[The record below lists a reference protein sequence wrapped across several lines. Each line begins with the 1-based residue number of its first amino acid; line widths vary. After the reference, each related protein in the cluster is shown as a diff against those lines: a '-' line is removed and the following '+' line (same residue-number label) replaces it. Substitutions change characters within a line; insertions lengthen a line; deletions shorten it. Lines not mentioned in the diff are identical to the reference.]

1 MRLRTVSVVVG
12 LVLACGV
19 AADAQYRN
27 GQARSQSAAPRPGPP
42 KAPAGEA
49 PIRNTATFR
58 PRPISPSLGLPIRGR
73 GVPVYPLL

>member
-27 GQARSQSAAPRPGPP
+27 GQARPQSAAPRPGPP
-42 KAPAGEA
+42 RAPAGEA
-49 PIRNTATFR
+49 PFRNTATADESEDILAVCFTN
-58 PRPISPSLGLPIRGR
+58 GGA
-73 GVPVYPLL
+73 